1 MKALLVTK
9 EYRRPIGIIDIGPQV
24 QSYFKGMQLMEVY
37 TYEPP
42 SVRFAQLIDT
52 DPMPAMSKVH
62 LLEATYMH
70 GLGPDPLL
78 TIHALNQNT
87 ETCWSTTSA
96 LSQVVTTT
104 PFWKLRAVH
113 LSSVSSATCADEPRQ
128 RVTPHRNTPGRR
140 AQA

>member
-24 QSYFKGMQLMEVY
+24 QSYFKGMQLMEIY

-42 SVRFAQLIDT
+42 SVRFAQLSDT

-62 LLEATYMH
+62 FLEATYMH

-87 ETCWSTTSA
+87 ENLLVDYFGAFSGGNHDAILEIAGS
-96 LSQVVTTT
+96 SPVVSILGY
-104 PFWKLRAVH
+104 LR
-113 LSSVSSATCADEPRQ
+113 R
-128 RVTPHRNTPGRR
+128 
-140 AQA
+140 